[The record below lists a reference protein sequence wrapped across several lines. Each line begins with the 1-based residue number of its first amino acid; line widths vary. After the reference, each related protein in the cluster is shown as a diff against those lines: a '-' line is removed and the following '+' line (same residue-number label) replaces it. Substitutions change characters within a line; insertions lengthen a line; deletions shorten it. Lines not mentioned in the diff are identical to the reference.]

1 MNLFKSIKPWEIKK
15 KMYQHLLRVT
25 DLENVML
32 CVQIL
37 LVNPERKT
45 TVSVFLRTDFMENE
59 WGVDLLLMTGS
70 LNLQC

>member
-45 TVSVFLRTDFMENE
+45 IASVFLRNDFMENE
-59 WGVDLLLMTGS
+59 
-70 LNLQC
+70 

>member
-37 LVNPERKT
+37 LVNPERKK

-59 WGVDLLLMTGS
+59 
-70 LNLQC
+70 

>member
-1 MNLFKSIKPWEIKK
+1 
-15 KMYQHLLRVT
+15 MYQHLLRVT

-59 WGVDLLLMTGS
+59 
-70 LNLQC
+70 